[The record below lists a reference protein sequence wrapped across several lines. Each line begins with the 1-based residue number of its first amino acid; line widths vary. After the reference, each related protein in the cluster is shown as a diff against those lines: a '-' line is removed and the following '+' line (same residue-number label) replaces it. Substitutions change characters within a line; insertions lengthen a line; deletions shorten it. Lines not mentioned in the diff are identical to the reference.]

1 MGAVRAPH
9 CIFILMAGGPSQ
21 ADLFDFEEGPWTPA
35 SFRPATFGGLRFPQ
49 GLMPRLAE
57 QLDSVSFL
65 RKMCAPSTTHS
76 VAQARLPVLLSVGIS
91 GADSVYGRACVAGAS
106 GPCDFEEACLAARGR
121 LRAANAGLRIEITM
135 GGWDNHQAI
144 YETALNARDPS
155 SVARRFDAGLGA
167 LLAGLKTD
175 GLLSETLVVAM
186 GEFGR
191 IPGPLNVQG
200 GRDHCLYH
208 SALVAGAGTPGGQ
221 VLSSG
226 GGAPPGVFRA

>member
-1 MGAVRAPH
+1 MR
-9 CIFILMAGGPSQ
+9 
-21 ADLFDFEEGPWTPA
+21 
-35 SFRPATFGGLRFPQ
+35 
-49 GLMPRLAE
+49 
-57 QLDSVSFL
+57 
-65 RKMCAPSTTHS
+65 APSTAHS
-76 VAQARLPVLLSVGIS
+76 VAQARLPVLLSVGVN
-91 GADSVYGRACVAGAS
+91 GADSVDGRGCAAGAS
-106 GPCDFEEACLAARGR
+106 APCDFEAACLGARGR

-144 YETALNARDPS
+144 YETALNARDPN

-175 GLLSETLVVAM
+175 RLLSETLLVAM

-221 VLSSG
+221 VIRSA
-226 GGAPPGVFRA
+226 GGAPPGLFTA